1 MEEYSIHLPED
12 CDINISTT
20 DSYYENDFGVLSDGD
35 LNSLFDDPEDP
46 RKKKMKSKIKEV
58 VQQVAEAQDL
68 TIVEVLD
75 KYPDLKLLLHKEE
88 IEEKKKV
95 IKEDK
100 QLLKG

>member
-1 MEEYSIHLPED
+1 MIQ
-12 CDINISTT
+12 N
-20 DSYYENDFGVLSDGD
+20 
-35 LNSLFDDPEDP
+35 P
-46 RKKKMKSKIKEV
+46 RKKMKNKIKEV
-58 VQQVAEAQDL
+58 VQQVAEEEGL
-68 TIVEVLD
+68 TIAEVLD

>member
-1 MEEYSIHLPED
+1 
-12 CDINISTT
+12 
-20 DSYYENDFGVLSDGD
+20 
-35 LNSLFDDPEDP
+35 
-46 RKKKMKSKIKEV
+46 MKNKIKEV

-68 TIVEVLD
+68 TIVEVLN
-75 KYPDLKLLLHKEE
+75 KYPDLKLLLYKEE

>member
-1 MEEYSIHLPED
+1 MIQKA
-12 CDINISTT
+12 
-20 DSYYENDFGVLSDGD
+20 
-35 LNSLFDDPEDP
+35 
-46 RKKKMKSKIKEV
+46 RKTKMKNKIKEV

-68 TIVEVLD
+68 TIVEVLN
-75 KYPDLKLLLHKEE
+75 KYPDLKLLLYKEE